1 MAANRFKGLA
11 AVTLPPTLPGKP
23 KRRTLWD
30 LGACFTTCS
39 SNREVSRERSLDRFG
54 RWRGALRRHVG
65 AGIGD
70 AHHQSR
76 RRGERSR
83 AEPKRA
89 LRVQSVSLPVA
100 AELRLS
106 PAGLLRLWTELLQLR
121 TKLLQLRTKLLCTKL
136 LWLRRRLVWRRSVR
150 PLVVVRRAIVC
161 SRLRLSPK
169 RATASGVLTFRRAL
183 IEREL

>member
-1 MAANRFKGLA
+1 
-11 AVTLPPTLPGKP
+11 
-23 KRRTLWD
+23 
-30 LGACFTTCS
+30 
-39 SNREVSRERSLDRFG
+39 REVSRESSLDRFG

-106 PAGLLRLWTELLQLR
+106 PAGLLRLWTQ
-121 TKLLQLRTKLLCTKL
+121 LLQLRTKLLCTEL
-136 LWLRRRLVWRRSVR
+136 LWLRRLVRRLVWRRSVR
-150 PLVVVRRAIVC
+150 PVVVVRRAIV
-161 SRLRLSPK
+161 SPRLRLVPT
-169 RATASGVLTFRRAL
+169 RATASGSRRSG
-183 IEREL
+183 ER

>member
-39 SNREVSRERSLDRFG
+39 SNREVSRESSLDRFG
-54 RWRGALRRHVG
+54 RWRCALRRHVG

-70 AHHQSR
+70 AHQQSR

-83 AEPKRA
+83 ARPKRA

-106 PAGLLRLWTELLQLR
+106 PTGLWTQLLQLR
-121 TKLLQLRTKLLCTKL
+121 TQLLQLRTKLLCTKL
-136 LWLRRRLVWRRSVR
+136 LWLRRWVRRLVWRRSIR
-150 PLVVVRRAIVC
+150 PVVV
-161 SRLRLSPK
+161 
-169 RATASGVLTFRRAL
+169 
-183 IEREL
+183 